1 MLKNKKCWLEPC
13 KKNKRIIRN
22 IEGGGKNHNEF
33 VKKLFSIGLSTS
45 LMLAMVPL
53 GKQNFV
59 AEAVDP
65 ITISEEIFIT
75 KDELLK
81 LCNET
86 NDGEGLLK
94 TGDETK
100 DKKIRINLGTRQ
112 KDTNFIGYKDNEVIA
127 ATAFKDTPITW
138 LVAGGSKGVS
148 DNSENVVLFAEYPII
163 GGYEYNKEVQNA
175 EGAIKSYFSENLSNK
190 TFNATTESGYE
201 SDNPYLPVYAN
212 HWGASD
218 LRSSMQKIF
227 TGRYFNDIEKSL
239 FFASTVKTSD
249 QKNSSTT
256 GNQIVYKTTDYLYAP
271 AATGGFASFITQVG
285 ENNDFII
292 ARSYWGG
299 SHWVRTPGT
308 EGSGYAFYAWPLD
321 SISQQKVNITTPGIQ
336 PACKLD
342 ISNVIFASAASKDE
356 YRGSLE
362 IVKSKHLGISDE
374 DNAEYKIDET
384 LPAMTLRLDG
394 TDKFADNSILELND
408 EEFTLHYKIADDERL
423 MILATTDE
431 NKTYQLDLY
440 GPDERTMG
448 ISAMSSLIDSKKF
461 VAKAWLE
468 KDVEDGSQLK
478 YAKCLKEFS
487 YTASEEPASGEPES
501 PSDELTNAHP
511 DWGTPE
517 VHGGITHYVD
527 AEGMTSVE
535 ISPENTDKNGI
546 VWLREESYDPDLGRN
561 TAAWYG
567 FDNSDGVFENGSRVY
582 VHWYNKE
589 QNPEKFDDIDETHEI
604 DSDNFYY
611 FEVGVIRPDGTQY
624 TQLSKPVNFYVQIGD
639 DWDKDDLQAYYITQR
654 KDETIPVKYD
664 TTTYPE
670 GTDEFGIM
678 SLSHFSPYFIYD
690 KLTDEE
696 KAAFDALSDEEK
708 AQLDAAAKEL
718 AAQQE
723 EKAAE
728 SNVISTD
735 EYAKTGDEI
744 TSFTISGLGLIM
756 TLALGLMI
764 NSKIN
769 RKKFDK

>member
-75 KDELLK
+75 KDDLLK

-86 NDGEGLLK
+86 NEGKGLLA
-94 TGDETK
+94 TGEESI

-112 KDTNFIGYKDNEVIA
+112 EDTNFIGYKDNDVIA

-163 GGYEYNKEVQNA
+163 GGYKYNPGSQDA
-175 EGAIKSYFSENLSNK
+175 EGAIKSYFSENQSNK
-190 TFNATTESGYE
+190 TFNATTEIDYE
-201 SDNPYLPVYAN
+201 SNNSSLSVYAN

-218 LRSSMQKIF
+218 LRSSMKKIF
-227 TGRYFNDIEKSL
+227 TGGYFNAIEKSL

-271 AATGGFASFITQVG
+271 AAIGSANSFTTQVG

-292 ARSYWGG
+292 APRYWGG
-299 SHWVRTPGT
+299 SHWVRTP
-308 EGSGYAFYAWPLD
+308 SSVFNFAMYAWPFCQIYQD
-321 SISQQKVNITTPGIQ
+321 SVNRTTPGIQ

-342 ISNVIFASAASKDE
+342 ISNVIFASAAFEDKDTE
-356 YRGSLE
+356 GFSE
-362 IVKSKHLGISDE
+362 IVKSKHLGITE
-374 DNAEYKIDET
+374 EEKANYEIDET

-394 TDKFADNSILELND
+394 TDKFAADSTLELND
-408 EEFTLHYKIADDERL
+408 EDSTLHYKIADDERL

-440 GPDERTMG
+440 GPHELTMG

-487 YTASEEPASGEPES
+487 YTASEEPASGEPEN

-567 FDNSDGVFENGSRVY
+567 FDNSDGVFENGSRAY
-582 VHWYNKE
+582 VHWYNKQ
-589 QNPEKFDDIDETHEI
+589 QNPEKFDNIDETHEI
-604 DSDNFYY
+604 DSDNCYY

-639 DWDKDDLQAYYITQR
+639 DWDKDDLQAYYITQGE
-654 KDETIPVKYD
+654 DESVSVKYD
-664 TTTYPE
+664 ATTYPE
-670 GTDEFGIM
+670 GTDDFGIM

-696 KAAFDALSDEEK
+696 KA
-708 AQLDAAAKEL
+708 QLDAVAKEL

-723 EKAAE
+723 EKTAE
-728 SNVISTD
+728 ANEISTD
-735 EYAKTGDEI
+735 ESTKTGDEI
-744 TSFTISGLGLIM
+744 TYFTISGLGLIM